1 MKTLW
6 LRMNSSDPSLADCS
20 GRDGSV
26 KTIRYYLIQ
35 IPPDLFLKESD
46 VLEKK
51 QKKQEETNK
60 TAKINGALKDR
71 NKTSETLSG

>member
-46 VLEKK
+46 VLETK
-51 QKKQEETNK
+51 QKKNK
-60 TAKINGALKDR
+60 KKQTRLLRSMGL
-71 NKTSETLSG
+71 

>member
-46 VLEKK
+46 VLETK